1 MSGNRPRRGLSPFA
15 ALRPLR
21 FLLFLAAVGFAV
33 GALWIPAKA
42 ELAQFLLQRAWVQTL
57 HGERHVKPW
66 PWADTWPLARLRMAD
81 HNVDLIVLAGA
92 SGRTLAFGPGHLDGT
107 TPPGQL
113 GNVVLSG
120 HRDTHF
126 RFLAEV
132 QPGELLSLETPDG
145 SLQRYRVIARHVVYE
160 DDLYVR
166 DDDGGAVL
174 TLVTCYPFDAIVTGG
189 PLRYVVRAEL
199 VDGIG

>member
-1 MSGNRPRRGLSPFA
+1 MTGDCPRRGLSPFLE
-15 ALRPLR
+15 LRPLR
-21 FLLFLAAVGFAV
+21 SLLFVAAVGFAI

-57 HGERHVKPW
+57 QGERNVKPW
-66 PWADTWPLARLRMAD
+66 PWADTWPLARLRMAEHD
-81 HNVDLIVLAGA
+81 VDLIVLAGA

-107 TPPGQL
+107 TLPGRL

-126 RFLAEV
+126 RFLEDV
-132 QPGELLSLETPDG
+132 RPGELLTLETPDG
-145 SLQRYRVIARHVVYE
+145 ALQTYRVVARHVVYE
-160 DDLYVR
+160 DDVYVL
-166 DDDGGAVL
+166 DDDGDAVL
-174 TLVTCYPFDAIVTGG
+174 TLVTCYPFDALAPGG

-199 VDGIG
+199 VDGVG